1 MKEALKSLLAGRW
14 PAIGLVVLVLFVPFV
29 HKAVHIDDIA
39 FLRLSQMIGWNP
51 LLAHPQ
57 DYPYQGGVLEQ
68 LLPYEITHPLLVPY
82 LLKILLAVFGENETV
97 LHAAFFLFA
106 PLTLWALVRLYRGL
120 FPAASPPQALLLLLL
135 FGSMPAF
142 VVNAQNLMTDVPTLT
157 FVLLGMLAWVTACEK
172 GSAALGYL
180 GSLWLCLAIFS
191 SYQAVAFLP
200 VALVYVLVRTE
211 GELRKHFMLSL
222 ALPVVILLCWLL
234 LVYQRYDIFPL
245 LKSKINRASIADEI
259 RTGFNLT
266 ALRGK
271 IIFNFAMIGVSS
283 LFALML
289 YYASRT
295 GMVAGLIRWTMAA
308 VLGLSVVSLL
318 VDYNGADRLLLGLF
332 AGTGLVTLLEVFR
345 QGAAWLGSR
354 EMRGVGAFLL
364 SWIAV
369 VLFYNVIVLPFG
381 SARYLLPI
389 FPPLLMMLLHRVTCE
404 SRRVKF
410 FAAGVVSL
418 SLLLGLAASRA
429 DYAYAACYRA
439 MAAEVTQFRAS
450 SSQSVTFWYVGEW
463 GMRHY
468 MDKAGARYLLAT
480 SNEPKSGDYVV
491 IPEMPRFWMPT
502 PRLQARLE
510 FFASRQFAPP
520 MPFHLFNRRS
530 NAGFYCHHWGLLPF
544 AITSEPY
551 ELFMIYKVR

>member
-1 MKEALKSLLAGRW
+1 MREALKPLLSGCW
-14 PAIGLVVLVLFVPFV
+14 PAIVLLMLVLFVPFV

-39 FLRLSQMIGWNP
+39 FLRLSQMVGWNP
-51 LLAHPQ
+51 LVAHPQ

-82 LLKILLAVFGENETV
+82 LLKILLAVFGENETA
-97 LHAAFFLFA
+97 LHVAFFLFA
-106 PLTLWALVRLYRGL
+106 PLVLWALARLCRTL
-120 FPAASPPQALLLLLL
+120 FPAAPPPHALLLLL

-142 VVNAQNLMTDVPTLT
+142 VVNAQNLMTDVPTLA

-191 SYQAVAFLP
+191 SYQAAAFLP
-200 VALVYVLVRTE
+200 VALVYVMARSE
-211 GELRKHFMLSL
+211 GKLRKHFLLSL

-234 LVYQRYDIFPL
+234 LVYHRYDIFPL

-259 RTGFNLT
+259 RTGFSLT

-271 IIFNFAMIGVSS
+271 IIFNFALIGVSS
-283 LFALML
+283 LFALAL
-289 YYASRT
+289 YYTSRT
-295 GMVAGLIRWTMAA
+295 RMVAGFIRWVVA
-308 VLGLSVVSLL
+308 VALGLAVVSLL
-318 VDYNGADRLLLGLF
+318 VDYHGADRLLLGLF
-332 AGTGLVTLLEVFR
+332 AGTGLATLLEVFR
-345 QGAAWLGSR
+345 QGTRWLGSR
-354 EMRGVGAFLL
+354 ELRGVGAFLL
-364 SWIAV
+364 SWITV
-369 VLFYNVIVLPFG
+369 VLLYNVIVLPFG

-389 FPPLLMMLLHRVTCE
+389 FPPLLMILLHRITCE

-439 MAAEVTQFRAS
+439 MAAEVTQFRAA
-450 SSQSVTFWYVGEW
+450 SSQPVTFWYVGEW

-480 SNEPKSGDYVV
+480 SNEPESGDYVV
-491 IPEMPRFWMPT
+491 IPEMPRFWTPT
-502 PRLQARLE
+502 PRLRARLE
-510 FFASRQFAPP
+510 YFASREFTSV

-544 AITSEPY
+544 GITAEPY